1 MSRRLVASR
10 RHLVASLLLP
20 EVSLFELAVPCEVFG
35 VDRSDL
41 VEPWYRHIVCAV
53 GDGEARGE
61 SGLRLTAQYGL
72 DDLRRADT
80 IIIPAWPVSNGLE
93 PPDHLLD
100 ALRRAHRRGARL
112 VSLCTGAFVLAAA
125 GVLDGRSATTHWM
138 AADDLARRYPGVS
151 VNPRV
156 LYVEDGNVFT
166 SAGTAAGIDL
176 CLHIVRRD
184 HGAEV
189 ANAVARRMVVPPH
202 RDGGQAQYV
211 EAPVPQ
217 ITTEDPFDT
226 VLAWVL
232 QHLDQNLT
240 VEDLADRA
248 MMSPRTLAR
257 RFVDSTGSTPHQWIL
272 NQRVLL
278 AQRLLETTSQPV
290 EWIATQCGFGS
301 AGTLRTQ
308 FQRYLATSPQAYRRT
323 FQRAEA
329 G

>member
-1 MSRRLVASR
+1 MR

-41 VEPWYRHIVCAV
+41 ADPWYRHIVCATGV
-53 GDGEARGE
+53 GEAHAE
-61 SGLRLTAQYGL
+61 SGLSLTTRYGL
-72 DDLRRADT
+72 GDLRRADT
-80 IIIPAWPVSNGLE
+80 IIIPAWPVRLGVE
-93 PPDHLLD
+93 PGDDLLD
-100 ALRRAHRRGARL
+100 ALRRAHCRGARL
-112 VSLCTGAFVLAAA
+112 ISLCTGAFVLAAA

-138 AADDLARRYPGVS
+138 WAEDLAQRYPQVK

-156 LYVEDGNVFT
+156 LYVDDGNVLT

-176 CLHIVRRD
+176 CLHVVRSD

-202 RDGGQAQYV
+202 RDGGQAQFV

-217 ITTEDPFDT
+217 ISTEDPFDT
-226 VLAWVL
+226 VLAWTL
-232 QHLDQNLT
+232 QHLDQSLT
-240 VEDLADRA
+240 VDELADRA
-248 MMSPRTLAR
+248 LMSPRTFAR

-278 AQRLLETTSQPV
+278 AQRMLETTSQSV
-290 EWIATQCGFGS
+290 EWIAQMCGFGS